1 MERSPSRGE
10 SLSVCIPGQCSV
22 GIPDPQN
29 PGTIPRI
36 QGGNQLFFVAG
47 GGGLRPWPKGGGFGE
62 EPPEQVSPQKI

>member
-47 GGGLRPWPKGGGFGE
+47 GGVKALAQGGGLWGGT
-62 EPPEQVSPQKI
+62 P